1 MPDFLLR
8 GIDRALAECIQE
20 VACERNVSIGELII
34 LMVRQGLGE
43 GGDAAAQ
50 PLVRDIARLGGT
62 RAPDESDAFR
72 KALAAFE
79 DLPESDKP
87 FGSGRRGPGR

>member
-8 GIDRALAECIQE
+8 GIDTALAERIQE
-20 VACERNVSIGELII
+20 VARERNVSINELII
-34 LMVRQGLGE
+34 LLVRQGLGE

-50 PLVRDIARLGGT
+50 PVLRDIARLGGT
-62 RAPDESDAFR
+62 WAPDESDAFR

-79 DLPESDKP
+79 DLPESDTP
-87 FGSGRRGPGR
+87 FGSGGRGPGR